1 MGEAHSRPSPARIH
15 YRWSDGYVLG
25 KRVSGKGYQ
34 RHSSTWVATVAG
46 FGWHVGTSQYLR
58 FARSI
63 QKLLTFKLSIRVMVK
78 LLTGTVLSGTRV
90 CSPRLRRLIDNSSIG
105 DAEPDLTARRS
116 IPILLLFLLFVCVL
130 IVQRTVPVSLFFTP
144 GLGEFPNVVARWSS
158 KTGTGCRRI
167 CNTSS
172 MRPVLSPWGER
183 SYMITCTYRL

>member
-34 RHSSTWVATVAG
+34 RHSSTLVATVAG
-46 FGWHVGTSQYLR
+46 FGWHVGTSQYLW

-63 QKLLTFKLSIRVMVK
+63 QKLLIFKLSIRVMVK

-90 CSPRLRRLIDNSSIG
+90 CSPRLCRLIDNSSIG

-116 IPILLLFLLFVCVL
+116 IPIYFYFCFLSVCLLFNAQSQFLYFLLQDSENF
-130 IVQRTVPVSLFFTP
+130 QTWSLGGP
-144 GLGEFPNVVARWSS
+144 A
-158 KTGTGCRRI
+158 
-167 CNTSS
+167 
-172 MRPVLSPWGER
+172 RPVLVAGESAIR
-183 SYMITCTYRL
+183 RQ